1 MHAKRHPQAMATAI
15 LSFECNKNPRKYVVI
30 RGQQSFS
37 VLARTSQSHLRHD
50 PVRRSDPNDRR
61 AVETLSRGFGN
72 TKRCRLFFHRTAR
85 TLRDH
90 VVEAQ
95 PKWHACYATYPTL
108 IPAALKNRSL

>member
-1 MHAKRHPQAMATAI
+1 MQSVADRATATAI
-15 LSFECNKNPRKYVVI
+15 PANDCNKNQRKSVLI

-50 PVRRSDPNDRR
+50 RVRRSDPNDRR
-61 AVETLSRGFGN
+61 AAETRSQGSGN

-95 PKWHACYATYPTL
+95 PKSHACYATYPTL
-108 IPAALKNRSL
+108 IPAVSNHPSF